1 MIRFILNVCF
11 AHVKKQKKT
20 RHTHTDLKTKNKNL
34 SKCVSHLN
42 AWSLAWTCSP
52 VLGSEVTDCVL
63 VSRGHFP
70 LMTVSGL
77 KRTDCG

>member
-1 MIRFILNVCF
+1 MCF
-11 AHVKKQKKT
+11 AHVKKQNKKQT
-20 RHTHTDLKTKNKNL
+20 YTHRLKKKKQL

-42 AWSLAWTCSP
+42 AWSLGWTCSP
-52 VLGSEVTDCVL
+52 ELGSEVTGCVL
-63 VSRGHFP
+63 VSRARFP

>member
-1 MIRFILNVCF
+1 MIHFIFECVFCTC
-11 AHVKKQKKT
+11 KKTKQK
-20 RHTHTDLKTKNKNL
+20 TDIHAQIKKKKKL

-42 AWSLAWTCSP
+42 AWSLGWTCSP
-52 VLGSEVTDCVL
+52 ELGSEVTGCVL
-63 VSRGHFP
+63 VSRARFP

>member
-11 AHVKKQKKT
+11 AHVKKQNKKQT
-20 RHTHTDLKTKNKNL
+20 YTHRFKNKNKNL